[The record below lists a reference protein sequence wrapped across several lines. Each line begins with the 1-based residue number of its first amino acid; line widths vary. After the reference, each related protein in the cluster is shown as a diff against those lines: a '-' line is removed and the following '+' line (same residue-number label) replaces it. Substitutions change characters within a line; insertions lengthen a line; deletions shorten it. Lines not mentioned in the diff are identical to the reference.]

1 MFFYLLMYLIVCF
14 LQEGDDPRLFK
25 CRWCKVR
32 FTRGLRTHYNI
43 YAHCDRA
50 KGQSACPRRSRATQ
64 AGCQLPPLWAQEQG
78 AMEASLNKANSQTTL
93 DLFLS
98 QTTFNVDFLDLIAHS
113 TFQSILRFPPLRAAF
128 KLANHCAN

>member
-1 MFFYLLMYLIVCF
+1 MYLIVCF

-50 KGQSACPRRSRATQ
+50 KGQSA
-64 AGCQLPPLWAQEQG
+64 
-78 AMEASLNKANSQTTL
+78 
-93 DLFLS
+93 FLE
-98 QTTFNVDFLDLIAHS
+98 DHAPH
-113 TFQSILRFPPLRAAF
+113 
-128 KLANHCAN
+128 KLAVNFLLCGLKNKELWKLL